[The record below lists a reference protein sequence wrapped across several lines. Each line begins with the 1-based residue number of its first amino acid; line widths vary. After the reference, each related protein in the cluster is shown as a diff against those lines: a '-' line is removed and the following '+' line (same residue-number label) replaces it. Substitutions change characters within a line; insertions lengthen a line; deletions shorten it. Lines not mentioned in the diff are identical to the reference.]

1 MESGGNGQ
9 QTEAGHAYGH
19 HGLVVWGGVYGPWDS
34 AKHGGVRRE
43 EGEKNYYAKRRLD
56 IYNNGGIR
64 AQEMAIK
71 VACEIGSLLRHEF
84 QKR

>member
-1 MESGGNGQ
+1 
-9 QTEAGHAYGH
+9 
-19 HGLVVWGGVYGPWDS
+19 VGGVS
-34 AKHGGVRRE
+34 AAGGGEKKGWIRRE

>member
-34 AKHGGVRRE
+34 AKHGG
-43 EGEKNYYAKRRLD
+43 
-56 IYNNGGIR
+56 
-64 AQEMAIK
+64 
-71 VACEIGSLLRHEF
+71 
-84 QKR
+84 

>member
-1 MESGGNGQ
+1 MGCRQ
-9 QTEAGHAYGH
+9 A
-19 HGLVVWGGVYGPWDS
+19 
-34 AKHGGVRRE
+34 GGVRRE